1 MPHPRDVKVT
11 LSLAVLAALG
21 LLGGCM
27 AASSPSARP
36 TTYWQPPT
44 FTPDEVELLRALW
57 IGSLPPLPDDPS
69 NRYADDPAAAS
80 LGGSIFFDAQF
91 SVNGEVSCSSCHQ
104 PERAFTDGLPRGRG
118 IGETPRST
126 MSVLGGAYAP
136 FLFWDGRKDSLWAQ
150 ALGPLENA
158 LEHGGNRG
166 IYAHVI
172 GDHYRV
178 EYEAIFGPLPDL
190 SDTERFPVSAGP
202 VDDPQAR
209 ASWYAMTPAE
219 RDAVTAIYVN
229 MGKAI
234 EAYERGLLP
243 TDSRFDRFVGALLS
257 AGASRAAALTDEEVA
272 GLRLFIG
279 EAHCTNCHNGPLF
292 TNESFHNTGVPPL
305 AGNQP
310 DRGRGPAIQLL
321 EDDEFNCLSR
331 WSDADPDQ
339 CTALRFVRDD
349 PEALAGAFKPPSL
362 RNVSKT
368 GPYMHAG
375 QIATLEDVLRHY
387 REAPAA
393 AVGHSELEP
402 LELTDAQQAQLVAF
416 LRSLDDLPTDP

>member
-1 MPHPRDVKVT
+1 MKVT

-36 TTYWQPPT
+36 STSAQPPT
-44 FTPDEVELLRALW
+44 FTPHELELLRALW
-57 IGSLPPLPDDPS
+57 IGSLPPLPGDPS
-69 NRYADDPAAAS
+69 NRYADDPDAAD
-80 LGGSIFFDAQF
+80 LGEAFFFDTRF
-91 SVNGEVSCSSCHQ
+91 SVNGRVSCSSCHQ
-104 PERAFTDGLPRGRG
+104 PELAFTDGLPRGRG

-126 MSVLGGAYAP
+126 MSVLGTAHAP

-158 LEHGGNRG
+158 LEHGGNRAM
-166 IYAHVI
+166 YAHVI
-172 GDHYRV
+172 ADHYRAD
-178 EYEAIFGPLPDL
+178 YEATFGPLPDL
-190 SDTERFPVSAGP
+190 TDTNRFPLSAGP

-209 ASWYAMTPAE
+209 ANWDVMAPAD

-234 EAYERGLLP
+234 EAFERGLLP
-243 TDSRFDRFVGALLS
+243 THSRFDRFVESLLGGS
-257 AGASRAAALTDEEVA
+257 SSGAAALTAEEVE

-279 EAHCTNCHNGPLF
+279 EAQCTNCHNGPLL
-292 TNESFHNTGVPPL
+292 TNQSFHNTGVPPL
-305 AGNQP
+305 AGHEP
-310 DRGRGPAIQLL
+310 DPGRGPAIGQLKG
-321 EDDEFNCLSR
+321 DEFNCLSR
-331 WSDADPDQ
+331 WSDADPDE
-339 CTALRFVRDD
+339 CTALRFLRDD
-349 PEALAGAFKPPSL
+349 PGGLAGAFKPPSL
-362 RNVSKT
+362 RNVAET

-375 QIATLEDVLRHY
+375 QIATLEDLLRHY

-402 LELTDAQQAQLVAF
+402 LDLTDAQLTELVAF